1 MRCTEFTPFDH
12 GSSHCQRCT
21 SPKPVLTALF
31 AQKSEPAVSLEQA
44 LQDALDLTSKSLT
57 PVLHAY
63 SKLTSAPKPKVQADT
78 LDMDPTTDER
88 LAEIVTRDEEAADG
102 EAAKQD
108 DDERL
113 VLRV

>member
-1 MRCTEFTPFDH
+1 MRCPEFAPFDN
-12 GSSHCQRCT
+12 GSSHCQHCT
-21 SPKPVLTALF
+21 SPKPVLTTLLHE
-31 AQKSEPAVSLEQA
+31 SEPAVSLELA
-44 LQDALDLTSKSLT
+44 LQDALEFTSKGLT

-78 LDMDPTTDER
+78 LEMDPTTDER
-88 LAEIVTRDEEAADG
+88 LAEITTRDEEPASG
-102 EAAKQD
+102 EAAKQ